1 VKTEPSV
8 MVLVK
13 NEQYFLPYVLKQ
25 CEGHFNSF
33 VIYDVGST
41 DETRKVIDWFYE
53 RNKDTSHV
61 FVRKVPHVLP
71 IVQGAFRNS
80 MIAEGNR
87 DVYFILDGDELYTQD
102 DLSLISDAANRLK
115 AANEANRRKKFGI
128 FDRVEITPD
137 LTQQYVE
144 RRTHHR
150 LYTRDAF
157 WKGTHPGERSFFRQW
172 HKTELDC
179 RDIVCWHMHNTTR
192 SPKDADATKR
202 MMRKSQKTYHPG
214 DELKE
219 LSLIKELP
227 MLAAPIEDFKVS
239 DALAA
244 LQEAELC

>member
-1 VKTEPSV
+1 
-8 MVLVK
+8 
-13 NEQYFLPYVLKQ
+13 LPYVLKQ

-41 DETRKVIDWFYE
+41 DSTRRVIDWFYE

-61 FVRKVPHVLP
+61 VVRKVPHVLP

-87 DVYFILDGDELYTQD
+87 NIYMILDGDELYTQD
-102 DLSLISDAANRLK
+102 DLALISDAANNLHV
-115 AANEANRRKKFGI
+115 ANHQNSKKKYGV
-128 FDRVEITPD
+128 FDRVEVTPD
-137 LTQQYVE
+137 LTQQYIE

-150 LYTRDAF
+150 LYTRDA
-157 WKGTHPGERSFFRQW
+157 WWTGTHPGERAFYKQN
-172 HKTELDC
+172 HKSELDC
-179 RDIVCWHMHNTTR
+179 RDITVWHMHNTTR
-192 SPKDADATKR
+192 SSRDADATKR
-202 MMRKSQKTYHPG
+202 MIRKQQKTYHPG
-214 DELKE
+214 DDLEA

>member
-1 VKTEPSV
+1 
-8 MVLVK
+8 
-13 NEQYFLPYVLKQ
+13 LPYVLKQ

-41 DETRKVIDWFYE
+41 DSTRRVIDWFYE

-61 FVRKVPHVLP
+61 VVRKVPHVLP

-80 MIAEGNR
+80 MIAEGDRNI
-87 DVYFILDGDELYTQD
+87 YFILDGDELYTQD
-102 DLSLISDAANRLK
+102 NLSMIPYMADSLHAANHKNSKIRY
-115 AANEANRRKKFGI
+115 GI
-128 FDRVEITPD
+128 FDRVEVVPD
-137 LTQQYVE
+137 LTQQYTE

-157 WKGTHPGERSFFRQW
+157 WKGTHPGERAFYKQN
-172 HKTELDC
+172 HKSELDC
-179 RDIVCWHMHNTTR
+179 REMVCWHMHNTTR

-202 MMRKSQKTYHPG
+202 MVRKHQKTYHPG
-214 DELKE
+214 DELTE